1 MTRLA
6 LLLLLASV
14 PAAAAPKKNAKKAPP
29 APPPVPT
36 APMPQVKENLGD
48 SVQQLLVG
56 STRVLVWRVSD
67 TGGLRPDPA
76 KAIGSDFQRE
86 AAGKELSADEVKTLK
101 GLLYDDKSYRFSQD
115 VARCN
120 FVPHLSFQV
129 QGPDASVSTLD
140 ALVSFKCDQ
149 LLFFIGKPGGRWL
162 PGGTFDVKPMH
173 KKLVELAKV
182 ALPTDAATQNLK

>member
-1 MTRLA
+1 MTRLVLV
-6 LLLLLASV
+6 LLVASL
-14 PAAAAPKKNAKKAPP
+14 PAAAAPKKKKKAPP

-48 SVQQLLVG
+48 SVQQLLAG
-56 STRVLVWRVSD
+56 STRVLVWRVTD

-86 AAGKELSADEVKTLK
+86 VAGKELSADEVKALK
-101 GLLYDDKSYRFSQD
+101 GLLYDDKSYRFSAD
-115 VARCN
+115 VSRCN

-129 QGPDASVSTLD
+129 QGPDASVSTLE

-162 PGGTFDVKPMH
+162 PGGTFDVKPLH
-173 KKLVELAKV
+173 KKLVAMAQA

>member
-1 MTRLA
+1 
-6 LLLLLASV
+6 
-14 PAAAAPKKNAKKAPP
+14 
-29 APPPVPT
+29 
-36 APMPQVKENLGD
+36 MPQVKENLSD
-48 SVQQLLVG
+48 SVQQLLAG
-56 STRVLVWRVSD
+56 SARVQVWKVSD

-76 KAIGSDFQRE
+76 KAIGSDFQRDV
-86 AAGKELSADEVKTLK
+86 AGKELSADEVKALK
-101 GLLYDDKSYRFSQD
+101 GLLYDDKSYRFAQD
-115 VARCN
+115 VSRCN

-129 QGPDASVSTLD
+129 LGADASVSTLE

-173 KKLVELAKV
+173 KKLVELARA